1 MKIIKALFAFA
12 THFSEKSPPEFAL
25 LEKWTQIKAY
35 QDIITKTF
43 QSKEVDL
50 KLIKSNSTILLEHA
64 DNLSVENMPR
74 EFRNPELIKTLLILK
89 KNTKLVHQLVEKK
102 ASDSE
107 IKIASEV
114 LLDTFNKIIKLCVTA
129 E

>member
-1 MKIIKALFAFA
+1 MKIIKSLFAFA
-12 THFSEKSPPEFAL
+12 THFSEKSLPEFAL

-35 QDIITKTF
+35 EEIITKTF

-50 KLIKSNSTILLEHA
+50 KLIKSNSKNLLEHS
-64 DNLSVENMPR
+64 DSLSVENMPR
-74 EFRNPELIKTLLILK
+74 EFRNPKLIKTLLILK
-89 KNTKLVHQLVEKK
+89 KNTKLLHQLVEKK